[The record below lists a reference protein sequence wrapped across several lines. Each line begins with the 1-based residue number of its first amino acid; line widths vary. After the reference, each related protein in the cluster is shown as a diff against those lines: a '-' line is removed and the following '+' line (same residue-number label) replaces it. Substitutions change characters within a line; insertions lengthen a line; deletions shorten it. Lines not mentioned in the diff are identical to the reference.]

1 MKKLGSQRH
10 FTGKNP
16 ISGSVDHREEAGE
29 SLLRTSARGRPVCQ
43 EHTPQVMSASAYV
56 SVTRSLSSYGR
67 VQKSSRVRCVFN
79 QGPLAVYGNEQ
90 D

>member
-1 MKKLGSQRH
+1 MSGTH
-10 FTGKNP
+10 TTGDVC
-16 ISGSVDHREEAGE
+16 ISLCVCHKEPERT
-29 SLLRTSARGRPVCQ
+29 LRVQ
-43 EHTPQVMSASAYV
+43 
-56 SVTRSLSSYGR
+56 SSYGR